1 MDSIFNSIH
10 IGAKFHHIG
19 IACEKIE
26 DTHKAIQ
33 FLLPQNYLCSKVV
46 YDPNL
51 KANLQLISSTDNTFF
66 ELVSGEMVKS
76 FIKRNITLYHLCF
89 EVNSIKEARQSIP
102 KRDLIAI
109 TNPTPA
115 LLFNNRFV
123 QFFNTPFGLVELLET
138 R

>member
-1 MDSIFNSIH
+1 MDSIFNSIR

-33 FLLPQNYLCSKVV
+33 FLLPDKYLCSKVV

-76 FIKRNITLYHLCF
+76 FIKRKISLYHLCF
-89 EVNSIKEARQSIP
+89 EVKSIEEARQSIP
-102 KRDLIAI
+102 KRPDCNYDL
-109 TNPTPA
+109 TPA

-123 QFFNTPFGLVELLET
+123 QFFNTPLVW
-138 R
+138 